1 VTFRVAHVAAV
12 VSALTLAAACS
23 HPGSTDTS
31 APAIRLAT
39 PPDGGTAYV
48 EVTGLGDGAL
58 EALEDADYSPEQW
71 AGILRVSV
79 DPDAPPVL
87 GSYTVNDEALRF
99 EPTFAFDPGR
109 QYTVRFEPSR
119 LPGENGAQAPLIA
132 AVGLPASTAAP
143 STSVVQIYPSSDIV
157 PENQLR
163 FYVQFSAPMSWR
175 SGLEHI
181 QLLDERGVV
190 VPEAFLP
197 LDYEFWNPE
206 RTRFTVFF
214 DPGRVKTG
222 ILPHEQLGR
231 PLRNGGSYT
240 IVVSR
245 EWRDANG
252 LPLKEDYRRTF
263 RVGPEQNK
271 ALDPSRWQIASPA
284 AGSRDGLRVT
294 FPEPLDHGLLM
305 RALGVRFGTNNVEGE
320 IHLSRGEKEWTFIP
334 SEPWRA
340 GSYQLLAL
348 SILEDVAGNQIGR
361 AFEVDAFEEIDRSP
375 EPETITLSFSVR
387 PPAGTH

>member
-1 VTFRVAHVAAV
+1 VAHVATV
-12 VSALTLAAACS
+12 VSALTLAVACS
-23 HPGSTDTS
+23 HSDSPTGTS
-31 APAIRLAT
+31 SPAIRLTT
-39 PPDGGTAYV
+39 PPDGGIAYI
-48 EVTGLGDGAL
+48 EVTGLGGSML
-58 EALEDADYSPEQW
+58 EALEDGGYSPEQW
-71 AGILRVSV
+71 SAILRVSV

-87 GSYTVNDEALRF
+87 GSYTVADDALRF
-99 EPTFAFDPGR
+99 DPSFAFDPGR
-109 QYTVRFEPSR
+109 QYTVRFDPSH
-119 LPGENGAQAPLIA
+119 LPNRGGVPPASIVAT
-132 AVGLPASTAAP
+132 VGLPASTAAP
-143 STSVVQIYPSSDIV
+143 STSVVQIYPSSDVV

-163 FYVQFSAPMSWR
+163 FYVQFSGPMSWR

-181 QLLDERGVV
+181 QLLDERGIV

-240 IVVSR
+240 IAVSR

-252 LPLKEDYRRTF
+252 LPLKDDYRRTF
-263 RVGPEQNK
+263 RVGPEQTK
-271 ALDPSRWQIASPA
+271 ALDPSRWQIAAPA
-284 AGSRDGLRVT
+284 AGSRDGLRVA

-305 RALGVRFGTNNVEGE
+305 RALGVRFGTNSVEGE
-320 IHLSRGEKEWTFIP
+320 IHVGRGEKEWTFIP

-340 GSYQLLAL
+340 GGYQLSAL

-361 AFEVDAFEEIDRSP
+361 AFEVDEFEEVDRSP

-387 PPAGTH
+387 PAAGTH